1 MKTENIF
8 ILHPENSEQESVLK
22 ALAKALNM
30 KFEIAKEKPYNLE
43 FVSKIKR
50 SQEQAKQGKV
60 SAIKT
65 EDLWK

>member
-1 MKTENIF
+1 
-8 ILHPENSEQESVLK
+8 
-22 ALAKALNM
+22 M

-50 SQEQAKQGKV
+50 SQEQAKKGKV